1 MTALRFTKIT
11 IRNFK
16 SYVGEHTFKL
26 DRKPGLYFIS
36 GKNLCEPALAAN
48 GAGKSG
54 LWDALLWCLFEV
66 TADDNRPAGSILP
79 WASGAS
85 PCVQVEFNGQVIR
98 RTRKPNELVHIDSK
112 GKECIITNGD
122 VEAYLGLSEDMF
134 RRAVIVD
141 QFTKLFLDLKA
152 EQQAEL
158 FNESV
163 DVRQLLN
170 GGETAN
176 KTSKELGA
184 KLVKAELQI
193 AQIEAVIAQLNNQVH
208 EAGDK
213 ANAFELT
220 QARDVKRLRSEN
232 TKVVGALAK
241 HDEAKPGN
249 LSIKKAPKTLFAKEE
264 HALREAD
271 KRVAAADV
279 DLTQLE
285 DRLADYDESDCCPTC
300 KQPWPVSRETKE
312 SLGLAIKS
320 AQGMLDLCLKDV
332 DFARVRLNKCK
343 VVVEG
348 HAAAKLAALEAWET
362 QRRPLAAAAEN
373 AASELRSREKA
384 ANPYVQEEDRL
395 RKQLGLKREAL
406 ADLKKAHV
414 GAAAEK
420 DIADAWETGFKVI
433 RLDVIDTVLDELGD
447 AVNRHAAALGLEDW
461 RIEFATERETQAG
474 TTALGFTATL
484 YPPDATEPV
493 RWKSYSG
500 GERQRWQL
508 AMTFGL
514 SEVLLARAGVEP
526 NIEVFDEPTR
536 GLSEEGV
543 DHLLETLAERARDL
557 GRVIFITDHHAMTSG
572 AFAGHFLVTKDANGS
587 RIERVF

>member
-11 IRNFK
+11 ICNFK

-85 PCVQVEFNGQVIR
+85 PCVQVEFNGQAVR

-112 GKECIITNGD
+112 GKEHIITNVD
-122 VEAYLGLSEDMF
+122 VEDYLGLREDMF
-134 RRAVIVD
+134 RRAVVVD

-163 DVRQLLN
+163 DVRQLLS

-184 KLVKAELQI
+184 KLAKAELQT
-193 AQIEAVIAQLNNQVH
+193 AQIEAVIAQLGEQV
-208 EAGDK
+208 AAAADN

-220 QARDVKRLRSEN
+220 QARDVKRLRSESIM
-232 TKVVGALAK
+232 AAALLAK
-241 HDEAKPGN
+241 HGEAKPEN
-249 LSIKKAPKTLFAKEE
+249 LSIKKVPETSFMKEE
-264 HALREAD
+264 RALREAD

-300 KQPWPVSRETKE
+300 EQPWPVSRETKE

-320 AQGMLDLCLKDV
+320 AQGMLDLCHKDV
-332 DFARVRLNKCK
+332 DFAQARLNKCK
-343 VVVEG
+343 VAVEG
-348 HAAAKLAALEAWET
+348 HATAKLAALEAWET
-362 QRRPLAAAAEN
+362 KRRPLAAAAEN
-373 AASELRSREKA
+373 AASALRSREKA
-384 ANPYVQEEDRL
+384 VNPHVQEEDRL

-406 ADLKKAHV
+406 ADLKKAHAD
-414 GAAAEK
+414 AAVEK

-572 AFAGHFLVTKDANGS
+572 AFAGHFLVTKDTNGS